1 MKEIRGGL
9 PEQYSNKGFCWSFI
23 GLFIVCV
30 FLGILLCREGTGIC
44 ETVIGI
50 GFMYL
55 AVLYIYL
62 RFSVSYVILYTFI
75 FHGCHRPASS
85 LPGSVL
91 RRLFLCRQKRNWRH
105 CHSWLRKIC
114 LSPSISL
121 LKSLRMELPLFR
133 FRKSSGFIN
142 IPPCTSSSGTISV
155 SPIRCVSLQKST
167 YTSSVRRT

>member
-30 FLGILLCREGTGIC
+30 FFGILLCREGTGIC

-62 RFSVSYVILYTFI
+62 RFSVSYVIDKTGVTITYINFKIWTVHF
-75 FHGCHRPASS
+75 
-85 LPGSVL
+85 
-91 RRLFLCRQKRNWRH
+91 NWD
-105 CHSWLRKIC
+105 
-114 LSPSISL
+114 
-121 LKSLRMELPLFR
+121 EYYEVEF
-133 FRKSSGFIN
+133 
-142 IPPCTSSSGTISV
+142 GT
-155 SPIRCVSLQKST
+155 T
-167 YTSSVRRT
+167 

>member
-62 RFSVSYVILYTFI
+62 RFSVSYVIDETGLQSLILILKYGQFI
-75 FHGCHRPASS
+75 STGMSTMKWNLEQREKMRP
-85 LPGSVL
+85 V
-91 RRLFLCRQKRNWRH
+91 
-105 CHSWLRKIC
+105 
-114 LSPSISL
+114 
-121 LKSLRMELPLFR
+121 
-133 FRKSSGFIN
+133 
-142 IPPCTSSSGTISV
+142 
-155 SPIRCVSLQKST
+155 
-167 YTSSVRRT
+167 